1 MMLAMTPLRFD
12 EDRCYDALVSR
23 DRRFDG
29 QFIAGITS
37 TGIYCRPSCPAPV
50 RPKRSNVSVFATA
63 AAAQQA
69 GFRSCKRCRPD
80 AAPGSAEWDNRGDLV
95 GRAMRLIE
103 SGEIDRVGVA
113 GLSEQLHVSERHL
126 NRLLNAELGAGPKAL
141 ARAHRA
147 NLARILVETTTMPIT
162 DVAFASGF
170 SSVRQFNDTIRSVY
184 DRTPSELRKARGA
197 RGETSNG
204 SSEAMQ
210 LRLWLPARAP
220 IDHEW
225 MFGFLAGHG
234 IPGVTFGDST
244 SYRRLLRLDGT
255 DASISITSGEDAAG
269 VWADFSLKTLST
281 LAPAIAAVRRLFD
294 LDADPIHIDE
304 TLTRDPQL
312 RKLRKLRPGVRVPG
326 SVDGF
331 EAAIGAIVGQQISV
345 AGARTLSARLVN
357 RATSTDQASSE
368 TEVDEPVP
376 FPTAGEVLAAD
387 LTSIGLTTRRVK
399 TIQAV
404 AFAVVENR
412 LHLELG
418 VDREATRRELLA
430 LPGVG
435 PWTADVIAMRALSDP
450 DVMLDTDLVIRRR
463 LEALG
468 ITDTTH
474 LSPWR
479 SYAACTLWATRDMMG
494 SN

>member
-197 RGETSNG
+197 RGETS
-204 SSEAMQ
+204 
-210 LRLWLPARAP
+210 L
-220 IDHEW
+220 
-225 MFGFLAGHG
+225 
-234 IPGVTFGDST
+234 
-244 SYRRLLRLDGT
+244 
-255 DASISITSGEDAAG
+255 
-269 VWADFSLKTLST
+269 SL
-281 LAPAIAAVRRLFD
+281 
-294 LDADPIHIDE
+294 IHI
-304 TLTRDPQL
+304 
-312 RKLRKLRPGVRVPG
+312 
-326 SVDGF
+326 
-331 EAAIGAIVGQQISV
+331 
-345 AGARTLSARLVN
+345 
-357 RATSTDQASSE
+357 
-368 TEVDEPVP
+368 
-376 FPTAGEVLAAD
+376 
-387 LTSIGLTTRRVK
+387 
-399 TIQAV
+399 
-404 AFAVVENR
+404 
-412 LHLELG
+412 
-418 VDREATRRELLA
+418 
-430 LPGVG
+430 
-435 PWTADVIAMRALSDP
+435 
-450 DVMLDTDLVIRRR
+450 
-463 LEALG
+463 
-468 ITDTTH
+468 
-474 LSPWR
+474 
-479 SYAACTLWATRDMMG
+479 
-494 SN
+494 